1 MWVRRRELQTVN
13 YGDRV
18 AARVAPRMHLDRTDA
33 MLALLVLIWGT
44 AFPGIK
50 VLGEVLDPF
59 QMTWYRYAL
68 FPVAYGA
75 WMLLRRRDVFA
86 QVAGGDW
93 LAMGLLGMVGVIGY
107 MFSLNWAM
115 HGERGITAA
124 TAAILVATTPLF
136 TLLLSVAAGKERP
149 TWMAWT
155 GSAVAFAGVAIV
167 VFLGKG
173 HVEFTVAT
181 RALVGLLAPM
191 SWAVYSVYTRPFVH
205 KYGGLFTT
213 GATLSVGVLA
223 LLPLGVWYG
232 VEPLRDLEAVHW
244 AWLAFLSLL
253 STILGYAMWN
263 EALKHRTASQV
274 SIYIYFNPVVAAL
287 VGVAFLHER
296 LTGWFLAGAV
306 LVMAGVVL
314 VNQAR
319 VRAANLAASQAAM
332 KSS

>member
-1 MWVRRRELQTVN
+1 MARRL
-13 YGDRV
+13 
-18 AARVAPRMHLDRTDA
+18 HLDRTDA
-33 MLALLVLIWGT
+33 MLALLVVIWGT

-59 QMTWYRYAL
+59 QMTWYRYAP

-75 WMLLRRRDVFA
+75 WMLLRRRQVFA
-86 QVAGGDW
+86 QVRGGDW
-93 LAMGLLGMVGVIGY
+93 LAMGLLGIVGVIGY

-136 TLLLSVAAGKERP
+136 TLLLSAAAGKERP
-149 TWMAWT
+149 TWLAWT

-173 HVEFTVAT
+173 HVEFTVAG
-181 RALVGLLAPM
+181 RALVGLLAPL

-205 KYGGLFTT
+205 RYGGLFTT

-232 VEPLRDLEAVHW
+232 VEPLHALQPVHW
-244 AWLAFLSLL
+244 AWLAFLAIL
-253 STILGYAMWN
+253 STILGYALWN
-263 EALKHRTASQV
+263 QALKHRTASQV
-274 SIYIYFNPVVAAL
+274 SVYIYFNPVVAAL
-287 VGVAFLHER
+287 VGVTFLHER
-296 LTGWFLAGAV
+296 LTGWFLAGAA
-306 LVMAGVVL
+306 LVMAGVVF

-319 VRAANLAASQAAM
+319 VNAANAAAAQAAAF
-332 KSS
+332 KP

>member
-1 MWVRRRELQTVN
+1 
-13 YGDRV
+13 
-18 AARVAPRMHLDRTDA
+18 
-33 MLALLVLIWGT
+33 MLALLVVIWGT

-75 WMLLRRRDVFA
+75 WMVLRRRHVFA
-86 QVAGGDW
+86 AVAGRDW

-149 TWMAWT
+149 KWLAWV

-173 HVEFTVAT
+173 HVELTVAT

-223 LLPLGVWYG
+223 LLPLGIWYG
-232 VEPLRDLEAVHW
+232 VEPLRDLEPVHW

-263 EALKHRTASQV
+263 QALKHRTASQV
-274 SIYIYFNPVVAAL
+274 SIYVYFNPVVAAL

-296 LTGWFLAGAV
+296 LTGWFLAGAG

-319 VRAANLAASQAAM
+319 VRAASQAAAQATAVRP
-332 KSS
+332 

>member
-1 MWVRRRELQTVN
+1 L
-13 YGDRV
+13 
-18 AARVAPRMHLDRTDA
+18 HLDRTDA
-33 MLALLVLIWGT
+33 MLALLVVIWGT

-50 VLGEVLDPF
+50 VLGEVLDPY

-75 WMLLRRRDVFA
+75 WMLLRRRAVFA
-86 QVAGGDW
+86 TVAGGDW
-93 LAMGLLGMVGVIGY
+93 LAMGSLGIVGVIGY
-107 MFSLNWAM
+107 HFALNWGM
-115 HGERGITAA
+115 HGDEGVTAA
-124 TAAILVATTPLF
+124 TGAILIATTPLF
-136 TLLLSVAAGKERP
+136 TLLISVVTGRERP
-149 TWMAWT
+149 TWMAWV

-173 HVEFTVAT
+173 QVELSVAGK
-181 RALVGLLAPM
+181 ALVVLVAPL

-232 VEPLRDLEAVHW
+232 VEPLRALQPIHW
-244 AWLAFLSLL
+244 SWLAFLSIL

-263 EALKHRTASQV
+263 QALKTRTASQV
-274 SIYIYFNPVVAAL
+274 SVYIYFNPVVAAL
-287 VGVAFLHER
+287 VGVTFLHER
-296 LTGWFLAGAV
+296 LTGWFLAGSA

-319 VRAANLAASQAAM
+319 VSAANAAAAQAAAIRP
-332 KSS
+332 

>member
-1 MWVRRRELQTVN
+1 MGRRL
-13 YGDRV
+13 
-18 AARVAPRMHLDRTDA
+18 HLDRTDA
-33 MLALLVLIWGT
+33 MLALLVVIWGT

-50 VLGEVLDPF
+50 VLGTVLDPF

-68 FPVAYGA
+68 FPLAYGA
-75 WMLLRRRDVFA
+75 WMLARRRAVFA
-86 QVAGGDW
+86 TVAGGDW
-93 LAMGLLGMVGVIGY
+93 LAMGCLGMVGVIGY

-136 TLLLSVAAGKERP
+136 TLLLSVLSGKERP
-149 TWMAWT
+149 TWLAWT
-155 GSAVAFAGVAIV
+155 GSAVAFAGVAVV

-173 HVEFTVAT
+173 HVEFTVAA
-181 RALVGLLAPM
+181 RALVALLAPL
-191 SWAVYSVYTRPFVH
+191 SWAIYSVYTRPFVH

-223 LLPLGVWYG
+223 LLPLGLWYG
-232 VEPLRDLEAVHW
+232 VEPLRGLEAEHW
-244 AWLAFLSLL
+244 AWLLFLAIL

-263 EALKHRTASQV
+263 QALKHRTASQV
-274 SIYIYFNPVVAAL
+274 SVYIYFNPVVAAL
-287 VGVAFLHER
+287 VGVTFLHER
-296 LTGWFLAGAV
+296 LTGWFLAGAG

-319 VRAANLAASQAAM
+319 VNAANLAAAQAAAT
-332 KSS
+332 KP

>member
-1 MWVRRRELQTVN
+1 
-13 YGDRV
+13 
-18 AARVAPRMHLDRTDA
+18 
-33 MLALLVLIWGT
+33 MLALLVVIWGT

-75 WMLLRRRDVFA
+75 WMLLRRRHVFA
-86 QVAGGDW
+86 LVAGRDW

-136 TLLLSVAAGKERP
+136 TLLLSTATGRERP
-149 TWMAWT
+149 TWLAWL

-173 HVEFTVAT
+173 RVELTVAF
-181 RALVGLLAPM
+181 RALVALVAPL

-213 GATLSVGVLA
+213 GASLSVGVLA
-223 LLPLGVWYG
+223 LLPLGIHYG
-232 VEPLRDLEAVHW
+232 VEPLRAMQPIHW
-244 AWLAFLSLL
+244 SWLAFLAVL

-263 EALKHRTASQV
+263 HALKTRTASQV
-274 SIYIYFNPVVAAL
+274 SVYVYFNPVVAAA
-287 VGVAFLHER
+287 VGFLFLHER
-296 LTGWFLAGAV
+296 LTAWFLAGAA
-306 LVMAGVVL
+306 LVMVGVVL

-319 VRAANLAASQAAM
+319 VKAASEAASAAAA
-332 KSS
+332 KP

>member
-1 MWVRRRELQTVN
+1 VGRRL
-13 YGDRV
+13 
-18 AARVAPRMHLDRTDA
+18 HLDRTDA
-33 MLALLVLIWGT
+33 MLALLVVIWGT

-75 WMLLRRRDVFA
+75 WMLLRRRHVFA
-86 QVAGGDW
+86 QVQGGDW
-93 LAMGLLGMVGVIGY
+93 LAMGLLGIVGVIGY

-136 TLLLSVAAGKERP
+136 TLLLSAATGKERP
-149 TWMAWT
+149 TWLAWT
-155 GSAVAFAGVAIV
+155 GSAVAFGGVAIV

-173 HVEFTVAT
+173 RVEFTVAG

-232 VEPLRDLEAVHW
+232 VAPLHALQPVHW
-244 AWLAFLSLL
+244 AWLAFLSIL
-253 STILGYAMWN
+253 STILGYALWN
-263 EALKHRTASQV
+263 QALKSRTASQV
-274 SIYIYFNPVVAAL
+274 SVYIYFNPVVAAL

-296 LTGWFLAGAV
+296 LTGWFLAGAA

-319 VRAANLAASQAAM
+319 INAANAAAAR
-332 KSS
+332 SAAPRP